1 MTVHTSTPAAD
12 TLEYLKQ
19 PYGELA
25 WLINAHAAHQPE
37 RIALDDGEEQL
48 TWGETAAL
56 VHRIAAQL
64 QAEGLQKGQAVS
76 ILGTTSIRYALAY
89 LGAIAAG
96 GCAAPLT
103 TSATPQQLA
112 AMMTD
117 SGAGHLFIDHAKR
130 AELAD
135 SGVALPALKHV
146 MMDATGDSDGAPFL
160 FDWMADEGA
169 TPLDIDTGPDDPYN
183 IIYSSG
189 TTGTPKGIVHSRQM
203 RWYQMAVGEESGL
216 GQPGQVTLLSTPMYS
231 NTTLGIFVATMAYG
245 GTAVVMRK
253 FDCARWL
260 ELAQHHRASHTI
272 LVPVQYQRLM
282 DFPQFDEYDLSSM
295 ALKYCT
301 SAPFS
306 AELKAEVVRRMPG
319 ALIEIYSM
327 TEGGVVCLL
336 RADTNPDKLH
346 TVGIPWG
353 GSEVFTIDEQLNRL
367 PAGEI
372 GELVGRST
380 TMMSGY
386 QNQPKK
392 TEEASWYDDKGER
405 WQRMG
410 DIGRVDEEG
419 FVTLLGRSKD
429 MIISGGF
436 NIYPRDL
443 EDALLKQPEVVDAA
457 VIGIPSKE
465 WGETPLGFVVA
476 AGGETL
482 DLPAVC
488 ARANAEL
495 GKTQRISALQQLDE
509 LPRSHIGKILKTA
522 LREMVSET

>member
-1 MTVHTSTPAAD
+1 M
-12 TLEYLKQ
+12 
-19 PYGELA
+19 
-25 WLINAHAAHQPE
+25 
-37 RIALDDGEEQL
+37 
-48 TWGETAAL
+48 
-56 VHRIAAQL
+56 
-64 QAEGLQKGQAVS
+64 
-76 ILGTTSIRYALAY
+76 
-89 LGAIAAG
+89 
-96 GCAAPLT
+96 
-103 TSATPQQLA
+103 
-112 AMMTD
+112 
-117 SGAGHLFIDHAKR
+117 
-130 AELAD
+130 
-135 SGVALPALKHV
+135 HV
-146 MMDATGDSDGAPFL
+146 
-160 FDWMADEGA
+160 EVE
-169 TPLDIDTGPDDPYN
+169 TGPNDPYN

-216 GQPGQVTLLSTPMYS
+216 GLPGQVTLLSTPMYS

-260 ELAQHHRASHTI
+260 ELAQQHRATHTI

-353 GSEVFTIDEQLNRL
+353 GSKVFTIDEQLNRL
-367 PAGEI
+367 PSGEI
-372 GELVGRST
+372 GELVGHST

-386 QNQPKK
+386 QNQPEK
-392 TEEASWYDDKGER
+392 TEEASWYDDNGER

-495 GKTQRISALQQLDE
+495 GKTQRISALKQLDE

-522 LREMVSET
+522 LREQIAET

>member
-1 MTVHTSTPAAD
+1 
-12 TLEYLKQ
+12 
-19 PYGELA
+19 
-25 WLINAHAAHQPE
+25 
-37 RIALDDGEEQL
+37 
-48 TWGETAAL
+48 
-56 VHRIAAQL
+56 
-64 QAEGLQKGQAVS
+64 
-76 ILGTTSIRYALAY
+76 
-89 LGAIAAG
+89 
-96 GCAAPLT
+96 
-103 TSATPQQLA
+103 
-112 AMMTD
+112 
-117 SGAGHLFIDHAKR
+117 
-130 AELAD
+130 
-135 SGVALPALKHV
+135 
-146 MMDATGDSDGAPFL
+146 
-160 FDWMADEGA
+160 
-169 TPLDIDTGPDDPYN
+169 
-183 IIYSSG
+183 
-189 TTGTPKGIVHSRQM
+189 
-203 RWYQMAVGEESGL
+203 
-216 GQPGQVTLLSTPMYS
+216 
-231 NTTLGIFVATMAYG
+231 
-245 GTAVVMRK
+245 
-253 FDCARWL
+253 
-260 ELAQHHRASHTI
+260 
-272 LVPVQYQRLM
+272 
-282 DFPQFDEYDLSSM
+282 M

-346 TVGIPWG
+346 TVGIP
-353 GSEVFTIDEQLNRL
+353 IDEQLNPL

-386 QNQPKK
+386 QNQPDK
-392 TEEASWYDDKGER
+392 TEEASWYDDNGER

-443 EDALLKQPEVVDAA
+443 EDALLKQPEVADAA
-457 VIGIPSKE
+457 VIGIPSRE

-476 AGGETL
+476 ADGETL

-495 GKTQRISALQQLDE
+495 GKTQRISALKQLDE
-509 LPRSHIGKILKTA
+509 LPRSHIGKILKTT
-522 LREMVSET
+522 LREIASET